1 MSRTAI
7 RNFLTCW
14 CTALI
19 TCVLSS
25 QGGYA
30 ADDGRPNIILILVDD
45 MGFSDLRCYG
55 GEINTPHIDSLAA
68 QGLRFTQFYNCA
80 KCETTRATLLT
91 GRYAPEV
98 GVAKL
103 QNSITLAEGLRTAG
117 YTTLMTGKWHMDSE
131 PMERGF
137 DKYFGHLSG
146 ATNYFTGD
154 ETFRLN
160 GKPFDVPETGF
171 YTTDANTDYAIQ
183 FIRESERDKPFF
195 LYLAHN
201 APHYPLQAPQADVE
215 KYLERYEM
223 GWDQLR
229 EQRLAR
235 MKRLGIV
242 SSNQT
247 LSPRPDDVPAWDSLS
262 PEQKKRE
269 VLMMATF
276 AAMVDGVD
284 QNLGRLVAELK
295 ALDEF
300 DNTLILFLS
309 DNGAC
314 PFQRTKPDTVKSNL
328 MPWDP
333 KSYWTYDKGWAH
345 ACNTPFREYK
355 QNQHEGGI
363 STPLIAHWPKGIAK
377 PGDITSQPGHLVD
390 FMPTFLELAGGTY
403 PETFADHPVG
413 KARGLSL
420 VPILKGEQRQQPEA
434 IFFTFYGKNNAL
446 RAGEW
451 KLVNKDNGPWELY
464 RVNDDRI
471 EAENLIE
478 SEPEQAKKLT
488 DLWQQLSTEIGTGKA
503 GRQRN
508 GPKGK
513 VAK

>member
-1 MSRTAI
+1 M
-7 RNFLTCW
+7 C
-14 CTALI
+14 
-19 TCVLSS
+19 S
-25 QGGYA
+25 QGARGTEQ
-30 ADDGRPNIILILVDD
+30 DRPNIILIMVDD

-131 PMERGF
+131 PTERGF

-160 GKPFDVPETGF
+160 GRPFEVPDSGF

-223 GWDQLR
+223 GWDQVR

-235 MKRLGIV
+235 MKQLGIV
-242 SSNQT
+242 SRDQT
-247 LSPRPDDVPAWDSLS
+247 LSPRPEDVPAWDSLS

-276 AAMVDGVD
+276 AAMVDRVD

-295 ALDEF
+295 ALGEF

-314 PFQRTKPDTVKSNL
+314 PFQRTKPETVKNNL

-333 KSYWTYDKGWAH
+333 NSYWTYDKGWAH

-363 STPLIAHWPKGIAK
+363 STPLIAHWPNGIAK
-377 PGDITSQPGHLVD
+377 PGDITAQPGHLVD
-390 FMPTFLELAGGTY
+390 FMPTFLELAAGTY

-434 IFFTFYGKNNAL
+434 IYFSCS
-446 RAGEW
+446 R
-451 KLVNKDNGPWELY
+451 
-464 RVNDDRI
+464 
-471 EAENLIE
+471 
-478 SEPEQAKKLT
+478 
-488 DLWQQLSTEIGTGKA
+488 
-503 GRQRN
+503 
-508 GPKGK
+508 
-513 VAK
+513 

>member
-1 MSRTAI
+1 MSRSSRSNSLSLWLTAVMV
-7 RNFLTCW
+7 LGM
-14 CTALI
+14 CT
-19 TCVLSS
+19 
-25 QGGYA
+25 QGVRA
-30 ADDGRPNIILILVDD
+30 AEQDRPNIILIMVDD

-131 PMERGF
+131 PTERGF

-160 GKPFDVPETGF
+160 GQPFEVPASGF

-235 MKRLGIV
+235 MKQLGIV
-242 SSNQT
+242 SRDQT
-247 LSPRPDDVPAWDSLS
+247 LSPRPEDVPAWDSLS

-276 AAMVDGVD
+276 AAMVDRVD

-295 ALDEF
+295 VLDEF

-314 PFQRTKPDTVKSNL
+314 PFQRTKPDTVKNNL

-333 KSYWTYDKGWAH
+333 NSYWTYDKGWAH

-363 STPLIAHWPKGIAK
+363 STPLIAHWPQGIAK
-377 PGDITSQPGHLVD
+377 PGDITTQPGHLVD

-420 VPILKGEQRQQPEA
+420 VPILKGEQRQQPDA
-434 IFFTFYGKNNAL
+434 IYFTFYGKNNAL

-464 RVNDDRI
+464 RINEDRI

-478 SEPEQAKKLT
+478 SEPKQAAKLT
-488 DLWQQLSTEIGTGKA
+488 NLWDVLSKEIGTGKA
-503 GRQRN
+503 GRQQN

-513 VAK
+513 AAK